1 MDTVRDPLISRDW
14 NGYGQATALKPKV
27 ARPELNLL
35 WVAATGSVTTPF
47 IPYWIGV
54 ESVLPEYGK
63 HRYLSHG
70 QSEGFV
76 LKDFQIQEASQFAY
90 LTFKRLMYY
99 ACDKPGKFLP
109 EVTEALTAFENQSM
123 SEIATVEAQ
132 ALKLYSIGEEKM
144 ARDALTSYSNRRASE
159 GLRLGDALL
168 ASIEARHRLLYGY
181 RAPVG
186 NEMSGGFDAREA
198 LVSCVEH

>member
-1 MDTVRDPLISRDW
+1 
-14 NGYGQATALKPKV
+14 
-27 ARPELNLL
+27 
-35 WVAATGSVTTPF
+35 
-47 IPYWIGV
+47 
-54 ESVLPEYGK
+54 
-63 HRYLSHG
+63 
-70 QSEGFV
+70 
-76 LKDFQIQEASQFAY
+76 
-90 LTFKRLMYY
+90 
-99 ACDKPGKFLP
+99 
-109 EVTEALTAFENQSM
+109 M